1 MWTPRKH
8 VSRKMTPKA
17 WHPSMRSWSEPDRPA
32 RHHVHATLEF
42 PDRRGSR
49 PATVPPLFK
58 FKDGPSAKP
67 VDGDL
72 TQPTLPERAQN
83 AQPLSAAPLLS
94 SVDPASIK

>member
-1 MWTPRKH
+1 
-8 VSRKMTPKA
+8 MTPKA
-17 WHPSMRSWSEPDRPA
+17 WHSSMRSWSEPDRPA

-72 TQPTLPERAQN
+72 TQPTLPERAQMR
-83 AQPLSAAPLLS
+83 SRYRRRHS
-94 SVDPASIK
+94 CRRSIPHPSNKSIT